1 MGSSSGSHDYC
12 SADNFSSK
20 YNSGTAFGSKYG
32 SKVGF
37 LGGLFLGAVASRNPA
52 TTMASASFGQ
62 IVGNEFGDTIGG
74 YGGYGVAAVQCGTQF
89 LGQSIANS
97 GGGMLMHF

>member
-32 SKVGF
+32 GKVG
-37 LGGLFLGAVASRNPA
+37 LASGIVVGLVTRNPM
-52 TTMASASFGQ
+52 TGMAAAS
-62 IVGNEFGDTIGG
+62 
-74 YGGYGVAAVQCGTQF
+74 
-89 LGQSIANS
+89 LG
-97 GGGMLMHF
+97 LKV

>member
-12 SADNFSSK
+12 SADDFSSK

-32 SKVGF
+32 GKVGF
-37 LGGLFLGAVASRNPA
+37 ASGLFIGAAASRNPV

-62 IVGNEFGDTIGG
+62 IVGDNFGDTIGG
-74 YGGYGVAAVQCGTQF
+74 YGVAAAQCGAQL

>member
-1 MGSSSGSHDYC
+1 MGSSSRSHDYC

-32 SKVGF
+32 GKVGLASGF
-37 LGGLFLGAVASRNPA
+37 VLGWAGGRNYKA
-52 TTMASASFGQ
+52 GMAGASFGQ
-62 IVGNEFGDTIGG
+62 VVGNEFGDTIGG
-74 YGGYGVAAVQCGTQF
+74 YGVAAVQCGTQL